1 MEGGRASFLE
11 CFPLLALGR
20 KEKSRRGS
28 GLQELLVKIETHDP
42 GGWHGVGLK
51 TAAAHTETSPRAG
64 SLYPDASLGRHIL
77 LAPASVSGS
86 ASTRHITLDSS
97 PAGLSSRSQLE
108 GSSPP
113 GLLGS
118 GEGSP
123 PPAPPP
129 RPWCLHISSL
139 APMPCLLVSCQ
150 GRCRKVGFGRS
161 NVFPWERDVRPFPSK
176 SIAAAYRIA
185 A

>member
-1 MEGGRASFLE
+1 MEWDSR
-11 CFPLLALGR
+11 LLLP
-20 KEKSRRGS
+20 
-28 GLQELLVKIETHDP
+28 T
-42 GGWHGVGLK
+42 
-51 TAAAHTETSPRAG
+51 TSARAG

-108 GSSPP
+108 GNSPP

-123 PPAPPP
+123 PDPGACTFL
-129 RPWCLHISSL
+129 PWL
-139 APMPCLLVSCQ
+139 
-150 GRCRKVGFGRS
+150 
-161 NVFPWERDVRPFPSK
+161 
-176 SIAAAYRIA
+176 
-185 A
+185 